1 MNAVSATVS
10 RLSGSTT
17 SLKESHV
24 LNAPHPMLFTPS
36 GMTTRLITRL
46 ERNAS
51 RSMETVPFCTIT
63 SAVLLAAADFTRCSP
78 SSICAY
84 STLSTA
90 EYTGFAPATVSTSS
104 AFAPGNRSAPPEVSP
119 APTCARVMPVRFL
132 NAFDPTSATESGRT
146 IAVIAP
152 SYVAV
157 SLSLSEAVAA
167 SYPESPPL
175 EEELPS
181 SSEKAS
187 APIFVSL
194 FRSQRKF
201 TVESDTHFENAR
213 CGTSTA
219 PPMLTYVSDEQP
231 MNACSPM
238 ASKPSGSTTEVNA
251 APAKPF
257 LPIDASPFGMFTFD
271 TCAPLKALAA
281 MSLTVSGTVYTPPAV
296 FFAAGN
302 ATSCVLSLLNSTP
315 SATE

>member
-1 MNAVSATVS
+1 M
-10 RLSGSTT
+10 
-17 SLKESHV
+17 
-24 LNAPHPMLFTPS
+24 
-36 GMTTRLITRL
+36 
-46 ERNAS
+46 
-51 RSMETVPFCTIT
+51 
-63 SAVLLAAADFTRCSP
+63 
-78 SSICAY
+78 
-84 STLSTA
+84 
-90 EYTGFAPATVSTSS
+90 
-104 AFAPGNRSAPPEVSP
+104 
-119 APTCARVMPVRFL
+119 
-132 NAFDPTSATESGRT
+132 
-146 IAVIAP
+146 
-152 SYVAV
+152 
-157 SLSLSEAVAA
+157 
-167 SYPESPPL
+167 
-175 EEELPS
+175 
-181 SSEKAS
+181 
-187 APIFVSL
+187 
-194 FRSQRKF
+194 FRSQRRF

-281 MSLTVSGTVYTPPAV
+281 MSLTVSGTVYTPPAA